1 MARAALT
8 RLTGNYQVTAPKDA
22 RDALG
27 LKLGDI
33 LEAKVERGAVV
44 FRPKVLRDRDEFLRE
59 LRKDIEAS
67 EADIAAGRVL
77 GPFDNARDAMRALRN
92 FAKKKRAHARRAV

>member
-1 MARAALT
+1 MIRDEGGGLCDDRSDSPEAHHCGPRDLRRKNLTAHSLIEYDSSRMARAALT
-8 RLTGNYQVTAPKDA
+8 RLTGNYQVTVPKDA

-44 FRPKVLRDRDEFLRE
+44 FRPKVLRDRDEFLKE
-59 LRKDIEAS
+59 L
-67 EADIAAGRVL
+67 
-77 GPFDNARDAMRALRN
+77 
-92 FAKKKRAHARRAV
+92 

>member
-8 RLTGNYQVTAPKDA
+8 RLTGNFQVTMPKDA

-44 FRPKVLRDRDEFLRE
+44 FRPKVLRDRDDFLKE
-59 LRKDIEAS
+59 LKKDIQQS
-67 EADIAAGRVL
+67 KADVAAGRIL
-77 GPFDNARDAMRALRN
+77 GTFDNARDFARA
-92 FAKKKRAHARRAV
+92 FTAYKKRLKHARRRS

>member
-8 RLTGNYQVTAPKDA
+8 RLTGNYQVTVPKDA

-27 LKLGDI
+27 LVLGDI

-67 EADIAAGRVL
+67 EADIAAGRAL